1 MTTNPLIDLENE
13 GQSIWLDFISKELM
27 QSGELHRMVKEDHLK
42 GLTSNP
48 SIFEKSIAQTN
59 DYDEAIAIL
68 SQKDPHNA
76 KVVYENIAIA
86 DIQAAADLLRP
97 VYEESQGLDGFASLE
112 VSPHLAFDTDGT
124 IEEGKRLW
132 HQVDR
137 PNLMIKVP
145 GTKKCMPAIRELIA
159 SGINVNVTL
168 LFSVD
173 AYREAANAYLAG
185 LSDRAIKGLPINS
198 VQSVA
203 SFFVSRIDS
212 KLDEILEKCAKDREE
227 QKDLVR
233 SLLGKIAIAN
243 AKMAYLA
250 YKEIYR
256 SDLAKSLIRQGAK
269 KQKLLWASTGT
280 KNPRYSDVL
289 YVESLI
295 GKNTVNT
302 LPPATLNAFRN
313 HGRVSN
319 TIKKGAEQ
327 SIKTMND
334 LKKLNIDF
342 KTCCDELLIEG
353 LKIFTDSFDKLLLAV
368 DKKLRQVVNEDHKKK
383 L

>member
-1 MTTNPLIDLENE
+1 MTTNPLIDLESE

-27 QSGELHRMVKEDHLK
+27 QSGELHRLVKEDHLK

-48 SIFEKSIAQTN
+48 SIFEKAIAQTN

-68 SQKDPHNA
+68 SKKDPYNA

-145 GTKKCMPAIRELIA
+145 GTKKCMGAIRELISA
-159 SGINVNVTL
+159 GINVNVTL

-173 AYREAANAYLAG
+173 AYHEAANAYLMG
-185 LSDRAIKGLPINS
+185 LNDRAIKGLPINS

-212 KLDEILEKCAKDREE
+212 KVDELLEKYVKDHTE
-227 QKDLVR
+227 QKDLAR

-302 LPPATLNAFRN
+302 LPPATLSAFRN
-313 HGRVSN
+313 HGRAAN

-327 SIKTMND
+327 SARIMND

-368 DKKLRQVVNEDHKKK
+368 EKKLRQVVNEDHKKK
-383 L
+383 V

>member
-1 MTTNPLIDLENE
+1 MSTNPLIELEKE

-59 DYDEAIAIL
+59 DYDHAIAVL

-97 VYEESQGLDGFASLE
+97 VYEESQGRDGFVSLE
-112 VSPHLAFDTDGT
+112 VSPHLAFDSDGT
-124 IEEGKRLW
+124 VEEAKRLW
-132 HQVDR
+132 HHVDR
-137 PNLMIKVP
+137 PNLMVKVP
-145 GTKKCMPAIRELIA
+145 GTKKGMAAIRELIA

-173 AYREAANAYLAG
+173 AYRDAAHAYLTG
-185 LSDRAIKGLPINS
+185 LNDRAIKGLPIDS

-203 SFFVSRIDS
+203 SFFLSRIDT
-212 KLDEILEKCAKDREE
+212 KIDALLEKAIKDVSDP
-227 QKDLVR
+227 KDLAR

-243 AKMAYLA
+243 AKMAYVA

-280 KNPRYSDVL
+280 KNPRYSDVV

-302 LPPATLNAFRN
+302 LPPATLDAFRN
-313 HGRVSN
+313 HGRVAN
-319 TIKKGAEQ
+319 TIKKDQDQAARQ
-327 SIKTMND
+327 LQD

-342 KTCCDELLIEG
+342 KLCCDELLIEG

-368 DKKLRQVVNEDHKKK
+368 DNKLRQVVKEDHKKK
-383 L
+383 V

>member
-1 MTTNPLIDLENE
+1 MRTNPLIELEKE

-27 QSGELHRMVKEDHLK
+27 QSGELHRLVKEDHLK

-59 DYDEAIAIL
+59 EYDHAIAVL

-97 VYEESQGLDGFASLE
+97 VYEESQGRDGFVSLE

-145 GTKKCMPAIRELIA
+145 GTKKCMAAIRELIS

-173 AYREAANAYLAG
+173 AYRDAAHAYLTG
-185 LSDRAIKGLPINS
+185 LNDRAIKGLPIDS

-203 SFFVSRIDS
+203 SFFLSRIDT
-212 KLDEILEKCAKDREE
+212 KVDALLEKMIKDPSDP
-227 QKDLVR
+227 KDLAR
-233 SLLGKIAIAN
+233 SLLGKTAIAN
-243 AKMAYLA
+243 AKMAYIA

-302 LPPATLNAFRN
+302 LPPATIDAFRN

-319 TIKKGAEQ
+319 TIKKDHEQ
-327 SIKTMND
+327 SARYLQD
-334 LKKLNIDF
+334 LQKLGIDF
-342 KTCCDELLIEG
+342 KLCCDELLIEG
-353 LKIFTDSFDKLLLAV
+353 LKIFTDSFDKLLMAV
-368 DKKLRQVVNEDHKKK
+368 DKKLRQVVKEDHKKK
-383 L
+383 V